1 MSDHAHGKGP
11 QPESG
16 GGFDSE
22 IDVRRILE
30 IGAWLAAITVGSLI
44 IGYFLYRGLGK
55 WADRA
60 DPAPSPLAE
69 ASLPV
74 QPPEPRLQTVPEI
87 ELKALRQATEQRLAS
102 WGWVNQSAG
111 IAHMP
116 IDEAIARLAVPEPA
130 TTAADSVPA
139 ATPANPESA
148 PEAPADAG
156 HASGSGH

>member
-11 QPESG
+11 QPDPG

-60 DPAPSPLAE
+60 DPTPSPLAE

-74 QPPEPRLQTVPEI
+74 EPPAPRLQKTPEL
-87 ELKALRQATEQRLAS
+87 ELRALRKATADRLAS
-102 WGWVNQSAG
+102 WGWVDKSAG

-130 TTAADSVPA
+130 APAPDTAPA
-139 ATPANPESA
+139 APAPA
-148 PEAPADAG
+148 AEAPAAAP